1 MKIKLLMVFLM
12 ICFSSYSQINS
23 SFIKHLV
30 LYDLNTE
37 HNSYLNSFSDS
48 TNIDSLDYFK
58 LKFYLLHNKYD
69 TFLDNVS
76 VNPDVLN
83 DSSLLDYSTGH
94 LLKWSISKTKS
105 LIKIDSLFGMN
116 YLSNS
121 LIKKSLLLV
130 GDKTL
135 SADFLPSSL
144 RTHFDEFEKTRNKK
158 AWVGGALAT
167 LLPGAGKLYIGRGK
181 SFLGSFMVNI
191 FYGATAYESIHQF
204 GIRNTYSILTTG
216 VFSAFYLSNIYGTI
230 FDLKRIKIEKKK
242 HFLYEVADYQSS
254 GVYLY

>member
-1 MKIKLLMVFLM
+1 MKIKLLMFFLM

-94 LLKWSISKTKS
+94 LLKWSIS
-105 LIKIDSLFGMN
+105 
-116 YLSNS
+116 
-121 LIKKSLLLV
+121 
-130 GDKTL
+130 
-135 SADFLPSSL
+135 
-144 RTHFDEFEKTRNKK
+144 
-158 AWVGGALAT
+158 
-167 LLPGAGKLYIGRGK
+167 
-181 SFLGSFMVNI
+181 
-191 FYGATAYESIHQF
+191 
-204 GIRNTYSILTTG
+204 
-216 VFSAFYLSNIYGTI
+216 
-230 FDLKRIKIEKKK
+230 
-242 HFLYEVADYQSS
+242 
-254 GVYLY
+254 

>member
-158 AWVGGALAT
+158 AWVGGALST

-181 SFLGSFMVNI
+181 SFLGSFMSSSDEI
-191 FYGATAYESIHQF
+191 IGELK
-204 GIRNTYSILTTG
+204 GI
-216 VFSAFYLSNIYGTI
+216 
-230 FDLKRIKIEKKK
+230 
-242 HFLYEVADYQSS
+242 
-254 GVYLY
+254 